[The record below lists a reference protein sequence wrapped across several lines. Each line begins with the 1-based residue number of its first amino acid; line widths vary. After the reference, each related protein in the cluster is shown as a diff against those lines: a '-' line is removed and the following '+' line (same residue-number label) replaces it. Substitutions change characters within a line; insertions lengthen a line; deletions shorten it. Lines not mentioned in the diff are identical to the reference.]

1 MRCGGSLIFFAI
13 RRTPTGK
20 IMSVERNAEKIARQ
34 KPVLRGLN
42 SYNAYDEAIDG
53 GDNPAVPEPS
63 SNQDCREDGQQTRNI
78 VEMHT
83 ISMRPF
89 CACMVILSRRVR
101 R

>member
-1 MRCGGSLIFFAI
+1 
-13 RRTPTGK
+13 
-20 IMSVERNAEKIARQ
+20 
-34 KPVLRGLN
+34 
-42 SYNAYDEAIDG
+42 
-53 GDNPAVPEPS
+53 VPEPS